1 MSSTSKAQAGV
12 IESVTAPHT
21 TTTAVK
27 PESPQQTS
35 PSLPE
40 EPLVVIEPSK
50 SWVAVNL
57 YDLWT
62 YRELLCFLIWRDLK
76 VRYKQAM
83 LGVLWV
89 VMQPLLTTLIF
100 TVFLGQLARVPSD
113 NIPYPLFAYAGLLLW
128 TFFSSA
134 VTHSGNSLIGSA
146 QLITKVYFPRMI
158 IPGAAVGAR
167 LVDFAIAF
175 TTLIGLMVYYGV
187 AATWSIVML
196 PVIVLLLIL
205 LTLGIGMGTSALN
218 VKYRDIGIALPVL
231 IQLWMFVS
239 PIVYPLSLVPV
250 RWQWAYALNPLVGI
264 IEGFRASLFGQ
275 AFNWSALAFSTVA
288 TLALLIYS
296 AYTFKRM
303 EKTFADHV

>member
-1 MSSTSKAQAGV
+1 MSSTSKARAGV
-12 IESVTAPHT
+12 IKSVIAPHT
-21 TTTAVK
+21 TTIAVK
-27 PESPQQTS
+27 PESPQRTS

-50 SWVAVNL
+50 SWVAVDFH
-57 YDLWT
+57 DLWT

-76 VRYKQAM
+76 VRYKQSV

-100 TVFLGQLARVPSD
+100 TVFLGKLARVPSD
-113 NIPYPLFAYAGLLLW
+113 NVPYPLFAYAGLLLW
-128 TFFSSA
+128 TFFASA

-264 IEGFRASLFGQ
+264 IEGFRASIFGQ
-275 AFNWSALAFSTVA
+275 DFNWLALAFSTVV
-288 TLALLIYS
+288 TLALIIYS